1 MHAGPTGSRR
11 RILALV
17 AGALVAAVAT
27 PASAALRLDQRRT
40 LSFRH
45 LHTGESLEATYW
57 VDGHY
62 QPGELERINRLL
74 RDFRTGEVY
83 PINPELLD
91 LLVALRRRLQ
101 SRAPFQVISGYRSP
115 ATNAML
121 ASLTEGVSINS
132 LHLYGQAID
141 IRLPDRSLGMVHR
154 AALSLHGGGVG
165 YYPRSDF
172 IHLDVGRVRR
182 W

>member
-1 MHAGPTGSRR
+1 MHAGPPGSRR
-11 RILALV
+11 RILAFA
-17 AGALVAAVAT
+17 AGALVTAAAA
-27 PASAALRLDQRRT
+27 PASAALRFTDRRT
-40 LSFRH
+40 LSFHH

-57 VDGHY
+57 IDGRY
-62 QPGELERINRLL
+62 QPRELERINRLL

-83 PINPELLD
+83 PIDLELLD
-91 LLVALRRRLQ
+91 LLLALRRRLA

-121 ASLTEGVSINS
+121 ASLTEGVSSNS
-132 LHLYGQAID
+132 LHLSGQAID
-141 IRLPDRSLGMVHR
+141 IRLPDRSLGMMNR
-154 AALSLHGGGVG
+154 AALSLQGGGVG